1 MTANSS
7 IELKSV
13 YELISIERDNVDTDL
28 IIPAKYLLSAEKKG
42 LGRHV
47 FETLRVD
54 NLNAFDN
61 GADDHPKILLA
72 GRNFGCGSSREH
84 AVWALQDFGISII
97 VAKSFADI
105 FISNCSRCGLHLYM
119 HESPLL
125 LLSKTENNRLS
136 LNISKKTKKNSIMLG
151 TRMTPMNPVDMH
163 IDTMEFES
171 QIKAYERKYK
181 QRQHS
186 NVIDINNNK
195 LQYGK

>member
-1 MTANSS
+1 MTANNS

-47 FETLRVD
+47 FEALRVD
-54 NLNAFDN
+54 NFNAFDN

-84 AVWALQDFGISII
+84 AVWALQDFGISIVI
-97 VAKSFADI
+97 AKSFADI
-105 FISNCSRCGLHLYM
+105 FISNCSRCGLHLYT
-119 HESPLL
+119 HESPLT
-125 LLSKTENNRLS
+125 LLSKAKNNRIS
-136 LNISKKTKKNSIMLG
+136 LNISKKNKKDSIMLG
-151 TRMTPMNPVDMH
+151 TRITPVNPVNMH
-163 IDTMEFES
+163 INTMEFES
-171 QIKAYERKYK
+171 QIKEYERKYEK
-181 QRQHS
+181 RQHS
-186 NVIDINNNK
+186 NVIDINSNK